1 MPCCL
6 NPFTQQIYS
15 MDLYAIWHCASFF
28 SHLISIWT
36 PSPCDNKQTKHRS
49 TLQPICKRQKKKTR
63 EQKNSTEWDFIIS
76 TLSEEQKQGNGV
88 TYLIIPLAGVEL
100 CIRMGAD
107 LGPSQSDRL
116 QTGREMLRPIPP
128 RSDCWGTA
136 ESIPHHGN
144 SAGLLK
150 CAGKTRQQCGKW
162 PRLTAIRWTS
172 TAAALSVMQI
182 Q

>member
-1 MPCCL
+1 MPYDTVL
-6 NPFTQQIYS
+6 PFS
-15 MDLYAIWHCASFF
+15 
-28 SHLISIWT
+28 LISLASKPPLLVT
-36 PSPCDNKQTKHRS
+36 TNKAQKHIA
-49 TLQPICKRQKKKTR
+49 TNLQKTKKKKMR
-63 EQKNSTEWDFIIS
+63 EQKNSTEWHFIIS
-76 TLSEEQKQGNGV
+76 TLSEVQKQGNGV

-116 QTGREMLRPIPP
+116 QTGGEMLRPIPP

-136 ESIPHHGN
+136 ESIPLHGN
-144 SAGLLK
+144 SAGQLK

-172 TAAALSVMQI
+172 TSAALSVMQI